1 MNRLKWQ
8 KSTNNSDSLDF
19 KKLSK
24 LLLRKRYEDDATSG
38 FLIDELMPNH
48 LASRYI
54 LKRIV
59 KQQIETLFGEV
70 IDNEFISYD
79 TTRFRVSDTRPGI
92 ELITPPQVSHYLF
105 KSTILGH

>member
-1 MNRLKWQ
+1 
-8 KSTNNSDSLDF
+8 
-19 KKLSK
+19 
-24 LLLRKRYEDDATSG
+24 
-38 FLIDELMPNH
+38 MPNH